1 MGISGGKIGSGR
13 AAGSRS
19 HSRVARRTGDRGQ
32 GSLSGATYLCI
43 SRLSGFSS
51 AHAALRM
58 PAMGRHAQSIGS
70 SSDQVGSSGR
80 TERLSDAAGRLA
92 ADTDAARTVL
102 KLLASEAG
110 TTAIEYAI
118 VAAFLS
124 ILIVAGVTEL
134 GQNVNNEFFVQIA
147 QNLP

>member
-1 MGISGGKIGSGR
+1 
-13 AAGSRS
+13 
-19 HSRVARRTGDRGQ
+19 
-32 GSLSGATYLCI
+32 
-43 SRLSGFSS
+43 
-51 AHAALRM
+51 
-58 PAMGRHAQSIGS
+58 
-70 SSDQVGSSGR
+70 
-80 TERLSDAAGRLA
+80 
-92 ADTDAARTVL
+92 L